1 MSSNPVLVLCD
12 FQNDIMGFVPPEKKE
27 AVVKGALK
35 LLNFAREK
43 KIPVIHVGVRFRK
56 GHPEVSKRNK
66 FLSLISS
73 RGSILV
79 EDTPGSEQVA
89 ELKPIE
95 GEFSVTK
102 RRVGAQFN
110 TDLTTILSALN
121 ATHLILGGVST
132 SGVILSTVRWAA
144 DADYEITVVREAVT
158 DGDDVAHQA
167 LLDHIFPSQANV
179 VSVDD
184 LIKNMS

>member
-1 MSSNPVLVLCD
+1 MSSQPVLVLCD

-27 AVVKGALK
+27 AVIKGASK

-43 KIPVIHVGVRFRK
+43 KIPVVHVGVRFRP

-66 FLSLISS
+66 MFSLVSS
-73 RGSILV
+73 RGPILV
-79 EDTPGSEQVA
+79 EGTPGSDHVA

-102 RRVGAQFN
+102 RRVGAHYN
-110 TDLTTILSALN
+110 TDLTTILSALG

-144 DADYEITVVREAVT
+144 DADYEITVVREAVA
-158 DGDDVAHQA
+158 DGNDVAHQA
-167 LLDHIFPSQANV
+167 LLDHIFPHQANV
-179 VSVDD
+179 VGVDD
-184 LIKNMS
+184 FIKTMS